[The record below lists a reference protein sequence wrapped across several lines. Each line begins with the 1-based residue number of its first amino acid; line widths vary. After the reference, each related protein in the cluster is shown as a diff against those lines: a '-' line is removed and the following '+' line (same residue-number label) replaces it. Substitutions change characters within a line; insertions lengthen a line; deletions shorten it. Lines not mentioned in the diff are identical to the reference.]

1 MVWWNLL
8 FGATSWNTMRM
19 WISNVYEEQL
29 AVIITVG
36 SGYSDMRVWH
46 YWSSLSLQGCFL
58 SRNAYFF
65 FYFQKRGKTLEH
77 IAPLTFT
84 YLFTEDKVK
93 KCKCIILN
101 AFINIKKSTITS
113 HIPYTISNSIYT
125 IYQKRKRTIHIYQT
139 TQHIHVF
146 TKYNFA
152 SDSWTKKMSKYR
164 LSKSLYL
171 LIYSIVY
178 SYTHTHTHIRFLN
191 LLPERDPYRNNTWHD
206 VKWPDVSRSD
216 PESVMSHFR

>member
-101 AFINIKKSTITS
+101 AFINIKKNTITS
-113 HIPYTISNSIYT
+113 HIPSV
-125 IYQKRKRTIHIYQT
+125 
-139 TQHIHVF
+139 TQFILF
-146 TKYNFA
+146 TKKEKEQYTFIELH
-152 SDSWTKKMSKYR
+152 STFMYLQSTILHPTLGQKKMSKYR

-206 VKWPDVSRSD
+206 VNWPDVSRSD